1 MQRLQLKPARS
12 THGNAAETPAG
23 AGFRRR
29 AAHDGEIPLFVRRQP
44 AAGDAPLMRKASGCG
59 CGHCAACSGSGVLLS
74 EPGDPLERAAD
85 ATADRVMRSAQAA
98 PDAPAGH
105 GITAAAGG
113 GPVPGGGHRLDVV
126 TRAWMEPR
134 FGASFGS
141 VRIHDGSEAA
151 RYASAFAAHAYT
163 FGEHVVFGAGQ
174 YRPGS
179 EAGRQLIAHELA
191 HVLQWRQGRGSETVA
206 RTVDPDKLS
215 CPANRAGA
223 GADPAADL
231 AALDSRAQ
239 GLAESMALLGT
250 ISSVLNP
257 ATGTNSFDVSYQT
270 RMGTPAKVGKKFRDR
285 FSGKLF
291 ATEEEAAQKE
301 MDVIS
306 GRFGKIRAFLADSIT
321 YKCRANGVNYTLGG
335 CTTKCS
341 SDLLAQACVPTD
353 KRTLGICP
361 AFWDL
366 DSDNERAGTLV
377 HEAAHAR
384 LDFSGHGHGSR
395 TQRGRNPAC
404 YESMVADVFGFPG
417 DDKCPPI

>member
-1 MQRLQLKPARS
+1 
-12 THGNAAETPAG
+12 
-23 AGFRRR
+23 
-29 AAHDGEIPLFVRRQP
+29 
-44 AAGDAPLMRKASGCG
+44 MRKACG
-59 CGHCAACSGSGVLLS
+59 CRHCAACSGSGVVLS

-85 ATADRVMRSAQAA
+85 AMADRVMRSAQAA
-98 PDAPAGH
+98 PDAAAGH
-105 GITAAAGG
+105 GMTAAAGG
-113 GPVPGGGHRLDVV
+113 ELVPGSGHRLDAV

-151 RYASAFAAHAYT
+151 RYASAFAARAYT
-163 FGEHVVFGAGQ
+163 FREHVVFGAGQ

-179 EAGRQLIAHELA
+179 DAGRRLIAHELA
-191 HVLQWRQGRGSETVA
+191 HVLQWRQGRSSEAVA

-215 CPANRAGA
+215 CPANKAGA

-231 AALDSRAQ
+231 AALDGRAQ
-239 GLAESMALLGT
+239 GFAQSMAMLGAAA
-250 ISSVLNP
+250 SVLDP
-257 ATGTNSFDVSYQT
+257 ATGTHVFDVSYRT

-285 FSGKLF
+285 FSSRLF
-291 ATEEEAAQKE
+291 GTEKEAAQKE
-301 MDVIS
+301 AGVIS
-306 GRFGKIRAFLADSIT
+306 SRFGRVLAFLADSIT
-321 YKCRANGVNYTLGG
+321 YKCRANGVAYTLGG
-335 CTTKCS
+335 CPGRCRT
-341 SDLLAQACVPTD
+341 DELAQACVPTD
-353 KRTLGICP
+353 KRTIGICP

-395 TQRGRNPAC
+395 AQRGRNPAC